1 MRKKWLV
8 ACACVAVCALVCV
21 SVWAITRDK
30 KDAENKDV
38 VSDDKAPT
46 GNEEKE
52 DDDSATVW
60 NPTILPG
67 DDGWWELSREE
78 RQAVCHPR
86 TEVASELSTSMLARL
101 AMGEPD
107 MMLAGMFDNAKQG
120 QNKVKNQ
127 SSSITELCK
136 REDAADALVELYKT
150 YVPKEGNPAFGYEYN
165 LQSLLVYEEIIGQ
178 LDDAEKEALLEEV
191 KRHNAIA
198 EEVGY
203 ESTSKPLEHYLT
215 YGTLGFVEIT
225 TSSNEAEYSATPDA
239 EEWIELGVAEMRD
252 ATNISQEVLDGL
264 STEEVA
270 RLAVEYPL
278 LVNVGFYDDRSKG
291 FESVKSHSNV
301 IQSLCERED
310 AAEHLLALY
319 KECPL
324 YQGEEDNNDW
334 YSTEMAYQTLLSA
347 EDIFEQLDEAGRQEL
362 CTVAKERIAD
372 AQSKGYDVRC
382 LTYYIETLVNES
394 K

>member
-38 VSDDKAPT
+38 VSDT
-46 GNEEKE
+46 GVQGNEEQE
-52 DDDSATVW
+52 DDGSATVW

-67 DDGWWELSREE
+67 DDGWWELSYEE
-78 RQAVCHPR
+78 RLAVCHPR
-86 TEVASELSTSMLARL
+86 TEVVSELTTAMVARL

-127 SSSITELCK
+127 SSVVTELCR

-150 YVPKEGNPAFGYEYN
+150 YVPKEGDPAFGYEYN

-198 EEVGY
+198 EEVGC

-225 TSSNEAEYSATPDA
+225 T
-239 EEWIELGVAEMRD
+239 
-252 ATNISQEVLDGL
+252 
-264 STEEVA
+264 
-270 RLAVEYPL
+270 
-278 LVNVGFYDDRSKG
+278 
-291 FESVKSHSNV
+291 
-301 IQSLCERED
+301 
-310 AAEHLLALY
+310 
-319 KECPL
+319 KE
-324 YQGEEDNNDW
+324 
-334 YSTEMAYQTLLSA
+334 
-347 EDIFEQLDEAGRQEL
+347 
-362 CTVAKERIAD
+362 
-372 AQSKGYDVRC
+372 
-382 LTYYIETLVNES
+382 
-394 K
+394 